1 MNTNLFCEFR
11 NLKKMFESLFKCES
25 IVKTNYNLCFVV
37 RDYLDSI
44 SEYGSYEDSNNRFFL
59 FLGYKTVY
67 INSLNDIVF
76 FEDLRKIIKSNKK
89 NFYYD
94 FIWYWLNTRTN
105 WYDVIKDYTKQR
117 EFVENLLTRA

>member
-11 NLKKMFESLFKCES
+11 YFKRIFEVLFKCES

-44 SEYGSYEDSNNRFFL
+44 SEYDYFEDDIP

-67 INSLNDIVF
+67 INSLNNIVS

-105 WYDVIKDYTKQR
+105 WYDVIKDYDKQR
-117 EFVENLLTRA
+117 EFVKSLLRA